1 MNRGTVLRLAAI
13 GLVVG
18 FFSGLFGVGG
28 GIVLV
33 PLLIVVVGF
42 DQRRASGTS
51 LAAVLPTAVSGMIA
65 YASHGSVNWIAGAL
79 LAAGAIVG
87 SLLGT
92 WLLHHTRQKVL
103 RWIFVIFLL
112 IVAARL
118 FFLVPNREMD
128 LSFTPWVVAALLAL
142 GFITGVLS
150 GLLGIGGGVFIVPA
164 LMIGFGISD
173 LVAKGTSLLMM
184 IPTAITGTI
193 ANVRRGNTDLKA
205 ALVLGSLSVPASI
218 GGAALAW
225 AVPPLLGSIL
235 FGLLLVYSAIQL
247 SWNALRPPRPAPP
260 ADPASPADPS

>member
-1 MNRGTVLRLAAI
+1 MTLNRGRMLRLAAI

-42 DQRRASGTS
+42 AQRRASGTS
-51 LAAVLPTAVSGMIA
+51 LAAVLPTAIAGMIA
-65 YASHGSVNWIAGAL
+65 YAAHGSVDWIAGGL

-92 WLLHHTRQKVL
+92 WLLHHTRQKIL
-103 RWIFVIFLL
+103 RWIFVAFLL
-112 IVAARL
+112 VVAVRML
-118 FFLVPNREMD
+118 FLVPDRSVD
-128 LSFTPWVVAALLAL
+128 LAFNPWVIAGLVAL
-142 GFITGVLS
+142 GLVTGTLS

-164 LMIGFGISD
+164 LMLVFGVGD

-193 ANVRRGNTDLKA
+193 ANARRGHTDLTA
-205 ALVLGSLSVPASI
+205 AAVIGCLSVPASI

-225 AVPPLLGSIL
+225 AVPPALGSIL
-235 FGLLLVYSAIQL
+235 FALLLVYCAVQL
-247 SWNALRPPRPAPP
+247 AWNALSQPRPGPTEQPAPP
-260 ADPASPADPS
+260 A

>member
-1 MNRGTVLRLAAI
+1 MLRLAGI

-42 DQRRASGTS
+42 AQRRASGTS
-51 LAAVLPTAVSGMIA
+51 LAAVLPTSIAGMIA
-65 YASHGSVNWIAGAL
+65 YASHGSVDWIAGGL
-79 LAAGAIVG
+79 MAAGAIGG

-92 WLLHHTRQKVL
+92 WLLHRIHQTVL
-103 RWIFVIFLL
+103 RWIFVAFLVL
-112 IVAARL
+112 VAIRML
-118 FFLVPNREMD
+118 FLVPDRSALLD
-128 LSFTPWVVAALLAL
+128 FTPWVIAGLLVL
-142 GFITGVLS
+142 GLVTGLLS
-150 GLLGIGGGVFIVPA
+150 GLLGIGGGVFVVPM
-164 LMIGFGISD
+164 LMLVFGIGD

-193 ANVRRGNTDLKA
+193 ANVRRGHADLGA
-205 ALVLGSLSVPASI
+205 AAVIGCLSVPASI

-235 FGLLLVYSAIQL
+235 FALLLVYCAVQL
-247 SWNALRPPRPAPP
+247 AWNALRPPRPGSPEK
-260 ADPASPADPS
+260 PASPA